1 MPPRRLPSP
10 RTLLNAALA
19 AAAVVAF
26 TILVFRTDSSPRIEV
41 ERRDP
46 PGALD
51 LLRVDIRGAVARP
64 GVVTTARGDR
74 IVDALTLAGGA
85 LPEANLDALNLARRV
100 VDGEQIRV
108 PAQGEPTAMLL
119 DLNEASASALEALP
133 GIGSARARA
142 IIAAR
147 PYASSDELVERD
159 VLPVE
164 VYEAI
169 RDRVTT
175 GGTAP

>member
-1 MPPRRLPSP
+1 MPSRRLPSP

-19 AAAVVAF
+19 SAAVVAF
-26 TILVFRTDSSPRIEV
+26 AILVTRADSSPGIEV

-51 LLRVDIRGAVARP
+51 LVRVDVRGAVVRP
-64 GVVTTARGDR
+64 GVVTVEPGDR
-74 IVDALTLAGGA
+74 VADALALADGA
-85 LPEANLDALNLARRV
+85 LPEANLGALNLARRV
-100 VDGEQIRV
+100 IDGEQIDV
-108 PAQGEPTAMLL
+108 PTRGDVTVALL
-119 DLNEASASALEALP
+119 NLNEASTSDLEALP

-147 PYASSDELVERD
+147 PYASSDELVERNL
-159 VLPVE
+159 LPVD

-169 RDRVTT
+169 RDLVTT
-175 GGTAP
+175 RGAVP